1 MHGEIVLAALV
12 MVVAVL
18 VAADFFRRTSAA
30 PHEYPAGNEP
40 GPALDAGREYP
51 ASRAGSAALHSSSPP
66 YEPAAEAPPAGA
78 RLDGARL
85 DGARQASGAGTPAP
99 SPDPGGPRTNWLV
112 RTRLCLLA
120 VVSAAS
126 AALATASFIRAVGA
140 FQRASADSNVSSMRD
155 GAIASAILA
164 LLFAG
169 VILAVGLC
177 SALILIRSVLRPLR
191 QLRTGAVELAEVWL
205 PDALRDIS
213 LRHISGTDGKGR
225 PLAVKA
231 VGVSALDEIGD
242 VARAFDQVQ
251 GEVLRLADNEAGLR
265 GKLSEM
271 FTELSGRGQTLM
283 EHQLRLIDELGQTEL
298 DAGRRASLV
307 TMNHLATRM
316 RRYSQNL
323 LVLAGHELPGRW
335 NRPVMLVDVI
345 RAAVAQT
352 GEYERVSVSVQ
363 PDIAVSGPAVID
375 VVHLIAE
382 LAENA
387 ASLSAADTPV
397 DISGRALV
405 TGGVLVEVTD
415 QGVGMNPEMMV
426 QANRR
431 LENPPPVD
439 VAVSRNMGLFVVGK
453 LAMRHGVKVRLQPAA
468 TGGLTALV
476 WLPDA
481 VIALPEAGGAAGP
494 SPAEPD
500 TMAGSTR
507 PAPTPEDVRTLQP
520 AAPGPPAALGP
531 PAAPGLP
538 ATSGLSAGPGLRPRH
553 ARPAL
558 RLRAP
563 VQVPASRQ
571 AFSWSETPARS
582 QPAESSQPAD
592 EQAPGEQAPGEQA
605 SEDPSGPRRLP
616 IYEAVESDW
625 FSSYG
630 QRTDSAAVAGAGWG
644 TAADSGWDAAKT
656 VLTPASSGVTTS
668 GLPVRTPRA
677 NLVPGA
683 AGRPP
688 SGGPGPAGPA
698 GATGPARS
706 ADAIRNRLAG
716 FQQGA
721 SRGRAA
727 AGGGQDDTG

>member
-1 MHGEIVLAALV
+1 MHVEIVLAALV

-18 VAADFFRRTSAA
+18 VAADFFRRTSDA

-40 GPALDAGREYP
+40 GPALDAGREAYP

-66 YEPAAEAPPAGA
+66 YEPAAEAPPASA
-78 RLDGARL
+78 RQ
-85 DGARQASGAGTPAP
+85 DGARQDGAHQDGAGQDGDRRASGAGTSAP
-99 SPDPGGPRTNWLV
+99 SPEPGGPRTNWLV

-120 VVSAAS
+120 VVSAAA

-140 FQRASADSNVSSMRD
+140 FQRASA
-155 GAIASAILA
+155 ILA

-169 VILAVGLC
+169 VILAVGVC

-191 QLRTGAVELAEVWL
+191 QLRTGAVELTEVWL

-213 LRHISGTDGKGR
+213 LGHIGQTDGKGR
-225 PLAVKA
+225 PFAVKA
-231 VGVSALDEIGD
+231 VGISALDEIGD

-298 DAGRRASLV
+298 DADRRASLV
-307 TMNHLATRM
+307 TMNHLAIRM
-316 RRYSQNL
+316 RRCSQNL

-382 LAENA
+382 LTENA
-387 ASLSAADTPV
+387 TSLSAADTAV

-405 TGGVLVEVTD
+405 TGGDLVEVTD
-415 QGVGMNPEMMV
+415 QGVGMNPEMMA
-426 QANRR
+426 QANWR

-439 VAVSRNMGLFVVGK
+439 VAVSRNMGLFVVGR
-453 LAMRHGVKVRLQPAA
+453 LAARHGVKVRLQAAA

-481 VIALPEAGGAAGP
+481 VVVLPEAGTVAGLG
-494 SPAEPD
+494 PAEPD
-500 TMAGSTR
+500 AMASSAI
-507 PAPTPEDVRTLQP
+507 PAPTPEDVRALQP
-520 AAPGPPAALGP
+520 VAA
-531 PAAPGLP
+531 GLP
-538 ATSGLSAGPGLRPRH
+538 VGPGLQPRH

-563 VQVPASRQ
+563 VQAQPAAQAQAPVQAQAPASRQ
-571 AFSWSETPARS
+571 AFSWSEVASRPR
-582 QPAESSQPAD
+582 PAE
-592 EQAPGEQAPGEQA
+592 
-605 SEDPSGPRRLP
+605 
-616 IYEAVESDW
+616 V
-625 FSSYG
+625 
-630 QRTDSAAVAGAGWG
+630 
-644 TAADSGWDAAKT
+644 
-656 VLTPASSGVTTS
+656 
-668 GLPVRTPRA
+668 
-677 NLVPGA
+677 
-683 AGRPP
+683 
-688 SGGPGPAGPA
+688 
-698 GATGPARS
+698 
-706 ADAIRNRLAG
+706 
-716 FQQGA
+716 
-721 SRGRAA
+721 
-727 AGGGQDDTG
+727 

>member
-1 MHGEIVLAALV
+1 MHVEIVLATLV

-30 PHEYPAGNEP
+30 PHEYPAGNEQ
-40 GPALDAGREYP
+40 GPALDAGREAYP
-51 ASRAGSAALHSSSPP
+51 ASRAGSAGLHSSSPP
-66 YEPAAEAPPAGA
+66 YEPAAVAPPAGSPKE
-78 RLDGARL
+78 GARQ
-85 DGARQASGAGTPAP
+85 DGARQASGPGTLAP

-120 VVSAAS
+120 VVSAAA
-126 AALATASFIRAVGA
+126 AALATVSFIRAVTA
-140 FQRASADSNVSSMRD
+140 FQRAAADSHVSSMRD

-164 LLFAG
+164 LLFAA

-191 QLRTGAVELAEVWL
+191 QLRTGAVELTEVWL

-213 LRHISGTDGKGR
+213 LGHISRTDGKGR

-271 FTELSGRGQTLM
+271 LTELSGRGQTLM

-298 DAGRRASLV
+298 DADRRASLV
-307 TMNHLATRM
+307 TVNHLATRM

-323 LVLAGHELPGRW
+323 LVLAGHELPGHW

-375 VVHLIAE
+375 VIHLIAE

-415 QGVGMNPEMMV
+415 QGVGMNPETMA
-426 QANRR
+426 QANWR

-439 VAVSRNMGLFVVGK
+439 VAVSRNMGLFVVGR
-453 LAMRHGVKVRLQPAA
+453 LAMRHGVKVRLQAGRHRRPHRP
-468 TGGLTALV
+468 GLAD
-476 WLPDA
+476 PM
-481 VIALPEAGGAAGP
+481 P
-494 SPAEPD
+494 SSCCRRRAE
-500 TMAGSTR
+500 R
-507 PAPTPEDVRTLQP
+507 PAPAPRSRTPWP
-520 AAPGPPAALGP
+520 ARPGPRRRRKTSGRSSRPPRAFPPPRTCPSPRTCPPGPACD
-531 PAAPGLP
+531 PATPGLP
-538 ATSGLSAGPGLRPRH
+538 SGCGPLSSFPPRVRPSAGPTPPPGRSQPR
-553 ARPAL
+553 AASP
-558 RLRAP
+558 
-563 VQVPASRQ
+563 PASRPPMIPQ
-571 AFSWSETPARS
+571 GNGACPSTKRS
-582 QPAESSQPAD
+582 SRTGSAAT
-592 EQAPGEQAPGEQA
+592 A
-605 SEDPSGPRRLP
+605 SGPIVRR
-616 IYEAVESDW
+616 W
-625 FSSYG
+625 
-630 QRTDSAAVAGAGWG
+630 
-644 TAADSGWDAAKT
+644 
-656 VLTPASSGVTTS
+656 
-668 GLPVRTPRA
+668 
-677 NLVPGA
+677 
-683 AGRPP
+683 
-688 SGGPGPAGPA
+688 PGPAGGQPPTVA
-698 GATGPARS
+698 GMPRRRS
-706 ADAIRNRLAG
+706 SRRL
-716 FQQGA
+716 
-721 SRGRAA
+721 RAA
-727 AGGGQDDTG
+727 

>member
-1 MHGEIVLAALV
+1 MHVEIVLAALV

-18 VAADFFRRTSAA
+18 VAADFFRRTSDG
-30 PHEYPAGNEP
+30 PHEYPAGNEQA
-40 GPALDAGREYP
+40 PAVDAGRETYP
-51 ASRAGSAALHSSSPP
+51 AFRAGSAAFHSSSPP
-66 YEPAAEAPPAGA
+66 YEPAPAAPPAGA
-78 RLDGARL
+78 RQDVI
-85 DGARQASGAGTPAP
+85 RQEPGTGTPAP
-99 SPDPGGPRTNWLV
+99 SPDPDRPRTKWLV

-120 VVSAAS
+120 VVSAAA
-126 AALATASFIRAVGA
+126 AALATASFISAVGA

-164 LLFAG
+164 LIHAA

-191 QLRTGAVELAEVWL
+191 QLRTEAAELTEVWL
-205 PDALRDIS
+205 PDALRNIS
-213 LRHISGTDGKGR
+213 LGHISGTDGTGR

-251 GEVLRLADNEAGLR
+251 GEVLRLAGNEAGLR

-307 TMNHLATRM
+307 TMNHLASRM

-335 NRPVMLVDVI
+335 NRPVVLADVI

-352 GEYERVSVSVQ
+352 GEYERVSVSAQ

-415 QGVGMNPEMMV
+415 QGVGMNPETMA
-426 QANRR
+426 QANWR

-439 VAVSRNMGLFVVGK
+439 VAVSRNMGLFVVAR
-453 LAMRHGVKVRLQPAA
+453 LAARHGVKVRLQPAA

-481 VIALPEAGGAAGP
+481 VVVLPEVGGAADPGL
-494 SPAEPD
+494 AEPD
-500 TMAGSTR
+500 IVASSTR

-520 AAPGPPAALGP
+520 AG
-531 PAAPGLP
+531 
-538 ATSGLSAGPGLRPRH
+538 SGLAAGPGLRPRH

-563 VQVPASRQ
+563 VQLPASRQ
-571 AFSWSETPARS
+571 AFSWSETPVRS
-582 QPAESSQPAD
+582 QPAESSQPAERSQPAESSQPAG
-592 EQAPGEQAPGEQA
+592 EQAPGEQAP
-605 SEDPSGPRRLP
+605 EDPSGQRRLP

-630 QRTDSAAVAGAGWG
+630 KRSDSTAVAEAGWG

-656 VLTPASSGVTTS
+656 VLAPASSGVTTS

-683 AGRPP
+683 AGRPQ
-688 SGGPGPAGPA
+688 SGGAGPA
-698 GATGPARS
+698 DPAGSAGPARS

-716 FQQGA
+716 FQRGA

-727 AGGGQDDTG
+727 AGGGQDETG

>member
-1 MHGEIVLAALV
+1 
-12 MVVAVL
+12 
-18 VAADFFRRTSAA
+18 
-30 PHEYPAGNEP
+30 
-40 GPALDAGREYP
+40 
-51 ASRAGSAALHSSSPP
+51 
-66 YEPAAEAPPAGA
+66 
-78 RLDGARL
+78 
-85 DGARQASGAGTPAP
+85 
-99 SPDPGGPRTNWLV
+99 
-112 RTRLCLLA
+112 
-120 VVSAAS
+120 
-126 AALATASFIRAVGA
+126 
-140 FQRASADSNVSSMRD
+140 MRD
-155 GAIASAILA
+155 GAIASAVLA

-191 QLRTGAVELAEVWL
+191 QLRTGAVELTEVWL

-213 LRHISGTDGKGR
+213 LGHISRTDGKGR

-307 TMNHLATRM
+307 TVNHLATRM

-415 QGVGMNPEMMV
+415 QGVGMNPEMMA
-426 QANRR
+426 QANWR

-481 VIALPEAGGAAGP
+481 VIVPPEAGGAASPG
-494 SPAEPD
+494 PAEPD
-500 TMAGSTR
+500 TMASSTR

-520 AAPGPPAALGP
+520 
-531 PAAPGLP
+531 
-538 ATSGLSAGPGLRPRH
+538 
-553 ARPAL
+553 
-558 RLRAP
+558 
-563 VQVPASRQ
+563 
-571 AFSWSETPARS
+571 
-582 QPAESSQPAD
+582 
-592 EQAPGEQAPGEQA
+592 
-605 SEDPSGPRRLP
+605 RR
-616 IYEAVESDW
+616 
-625 FSSYG
+625 
-630 QRTDSAAVAGAGWG
+630 
-644 TAADSGWDAAKT
+644 
-656 VLTPASSGVTTS
+656 
-668 GLPVRTPRA
+668 
-677 NLVPGA
+677 
-683 AGRPP
+683 
-688 SGGPGPAGPA
+688 PGPARHLGLVRRAWPA
-698 GATGPARS
+698 TPPRPACP
-706 ADAIRNRLAG
+706 
-716 FQQGA
+716 
-721 SRGRAA
+721 AA
-727 AGGGQDDTG
+727 AGPCPGSRLASGLQLVRDPRPLAASREQPAR

>member
-1 MHGEIVLAALV
+1 MHVEIVLAALV

-18 VAADFFRRTSAA
+18 VAADFFRRTSDA
-30 PHEYPAGNEP
+30 PHEYPAGNEQ
-40 GPALDAGREYP
+40 GPALDAGRETDP
-51 ASRAGSAALHSSSPP
+51 ASRAASAALHSSSPP
-66 YEPAAEAPPAGA
+66 YEPAAAAPPAGA
-78 RLDGARL
+78 RQDGARQ

-99 SPDPGGPRTNWLV
+99 SPDPGGPQTNWLV

-120 VVSAAS
+120 VVSAAA

-164 LLFAG
+164 LLFAA
-169 VILAVGLC
+169 VILALGLC

-191 QLRTGAVELAEVWL
+191 QLRTGALELTEVWL
-205 PDALRDIS
+205 PDALRNIS
-213 LRHISGTDGKGR
+213 QGHISQTDGKGR

-323 LVLAGHELPGRW
+323 LVLAGHELPGRR

-345 RAAVAQT
+345 RVAVAQT
-352 GEYERVSVSVQ
+352 GESERVSVTVQ

-375 VVHLIAE
+375 AVHLIAE
-382 LAENA
+382 LAANA

-415 QGVGMNPEMMV
+415 QGVGMNPEMMA
-426 QANRR
+426 QANWR

-439 VAVSRNMGLFVVGK
+439 VAVSRNMGLFVVGR

-481 VIALPEAGGAAGP
+481 VVVLPEAGEAAGP
-494 SPAEPD
+494 GPAEPD
-500 TMAGSTR
+500 TTASSTR
-507 PAPTPEDVRTLQP
+507 PAPTPEDVRTLQSATAGP
-520 AAPGPPAALGP
+520 ATSGP

-538 ATSGLSAGPGLRPRH
+538 AASELSVGPGLRPRH

-563 VQVPASRQ
+563 VQLPASRQ
-571 AFSWSETPARS
+571 AFSWSETPAGSR
-582 QPAESSQPAD
+582 PAESSQPAD
-592 EQAPGEQAPGEQA
+592 EQAPGGQAPGEQA
-605 SEDPSGPRRLP
+605 HEDLSGQRRLP
-616 IYEAVESDW
+616 IYDAVELDW
-625 FSSYG
+625 FSSHG
-630 QRTDSAAVAGAGWG
+630 KRTDSVAVAGAGWG
-644 TAADSGWDAAKT
+644 AAADNGWDAAKT
-656 VLTPASSGVTTS
+656 VLAPASSGVTTS

-688 SGGPGPAGPA
+688 SGGAGPA
-698 GATGPARS
+698 DPARPAGPARS

-727 AGGGQDDTG
+727 AGGGQDETG

>member
-1 MHGEIVLAALV
+1 
-12 MVVAVL
+12 
-18 VAADFFRRTSAA
+18 
-30 PHEYPAGNEP
+30 
-40 GPALDAGREYP
+40 
-51 ASRAGSAALHSSSPP
+51 
-66 YEPAAEAPPAGA
+66 
-78 RLDGARL
+78 
-85 DGARQASGAGTPAP
+85 
-99 SPDPGGPRTNWLV
+99 
-112 RTRLCLLA
+112 
-120 VVSAAS
+120 
-126 AALATASFIRAVGA
+126 
-140 FQRASADSNVSSMRD
+140 MRD

-164 LLFAG
+164 LILAA

-191 QLRTGAVELAEVWL
+191 QLRTGAVELTEVWL
-205 PDALRDIS
+205 PDALRNIS
-213 LRHISGTDGKGR
+213 LGHISGTDGKGR

-335 NRPVMLVDVI
+335 NRPVMLADVI

-352 GEYERVSVSVQ
+352 GEYERVSVSAQ

-415 QGVGMNPEMMV
+415 QGVGMNPETMA
-426 QANRR
+426 QANWR

-439 VAVSRNMGLFVVGK
+439 VAVSRNMGLFVVGR
-453 LAMRHGVKVRLQPAA
+453 LAARHGVKVRLQPAA

-481 VIALPEAGGAAGP
+481 VVVLPEAGGAADPGL
-494 SPAEPD
+494 AEPD
-500 TMAGSTR
+500 TMASSTR

-520 AAPGPPAALGP
+520 AGLGP
-531 PAAPGLP
+531 RLAA
-538 ATSGLSAGPGLRPRH
+538 AEPGLRPRH

-563 VQVPASRQ
+563 VQLPASRQ

-582 QPAESSQPAD
+582 QPAESSQPAG
-592 EQAPGEQAPGEQA
+592 EQAPGEQAPGEQVPGEQVP
-605 SEDPSGPRRLP
+605 EDPSGQRRLP

-625 FSSYG
+625 FSSHG
-630 QRTDSAAVAGAGWG
+630 QRSDGAAVAEAGWG
-644 TAADSGWDAAKT
+644 AAADSGWDAAKT
-656 VLTPASSGVTTS
+656 VLAPASSGVTTL

-683 AGRPP
+683 AGRPQ
-688 SGGPGPAGPA
+688 SGGAGPA
-698 GATGPARS
+698 DPAGSAGPARS

-716 FQQGA
+716 FQRGA

-727 AGGGQDDTG
+727 AGGGQDETG

>member
-18 VAADFFRRTSAA
+18 VAADFFRRTSDA

-40 GPALDAGREYP
+40 GPALDAGRETYP
-51 ASRAGSAALHSSSPP
+51 ASRAGSASFHSSSLP
-66 YEPAAEAPPAGA
+66 YEPAAAPPPA
-78 RLDGARL
+78 
-85 DGARQASGAGTPAP
+85 AGTPGP

-120 VVSAAS
+120 VVSAAA

-164 LLFAG
+164 LILAA

-191 QLRTGAVELAEVWL
+191 QLRTGVVELTEVWL
-205 PDALRDIS
+205 PDALRNIS
-213 LRHISGTDGKGR
+213 LGHISGTDGKGR

-251 GEVLRLADNEAGLR
+251 GEMLRLAGNEAGLR

-335 NRPVMLVDVI
+335 NRPVILADVI

-352 GEYERVSVSVQ
+352 GEYERVSVSAQ

-415 QGVGMNPEMMV
+415 QGVGMNPETMA
-426 QANRR
+426 QANWR

-439 VAVSRNMGLFVVGK
+439 VAVSRNMGLFVVGR
-453 LAMRHGVKVRLQPAA
+453 LAARHGVKVRLQPAA
-468 TGGLTALV
+468 AGGLTALV

-481 VIALPEAGGAAGP
+481 VIVLPEAGGAADPGH
-494 SPAEPD
+494 AEPD
-500 TMAGSTR
+500 TVASSTR

-520 AAPGPPAALGP
+520 AGSDVA
-531 PAAPGLP
+531 
-538 ATSGLSAGPGLRPRH
+538 AGPGLRPRH

-563 VQVPASRQ
+563 VQLSASRQ

-582 QPAESSQPAD
+582 QPAESSQSA
-592 EQAPGEQAPGEQA
+592 GEQAPGEQVPGEQVPGEQVP
-605 SEDPSGPRRLP
+605 EDPSGQRRLP

-625 FSSYG
+625 FSSHG
-630 QRTDSAAVAGAGWG
+630 KRSDSAVVTDAGWEAAEAGWG
-644 TAADSGWDAAKT
+644 AAEAGWGAAADSGWDAAKT
-656 VLTPASSGVTTS
+656 VLAPASSGVTTS

-683 AGRPP
+683 AGRPQ
-688 SGGPGPAGPA
+688 SGGAGPA
-698 GATGPARS
+698 DPAGSAGPARS

-716 FQQGA
+716 FQRGA

-727 AGGGQDDTG
+727 AGGGQDETG

>member
-1 MHGEIVLAALV
+1 MHVEIVLATLV

-18 VAADFFRRTSAA
+18 VAADFFRRTSDA

-40 GPALDAGREYP
+40 GPVPDAGREAYP

-66 YEPAAEAPPAGA
+66 YEPAESAPSAGA
-78 RLDGARL
+78 RQNGARQDGARE
-85 DGARQASGAGTPAP
+85 ASGAGTPAP

-120 VVSAAS
+120 VVSAAA

-140 FQRASADSNVSSMRD
+140 FHRASADSNVSSMRD

-191 QLRTGAVELAEVWL
+191 QLRTGAVELTEVWL

-213 LRHISGTDGKGR
+213 LGHIGRPDGKGR

-271 FTELSGRGQTLM
+271 FTELSGRGQSLM
-283 EHQLRLIDELGQTEL
+283 EHQLRLIDELGQTEP
-298 DAGRRASLV
+298 DADRRASLV
-307 TMNHLATRM
+307 TMNHLAARL
-316 RRYSQNL
+316 RRSSQNL
-323 LVLAGHELPGRW
+323 LVLPGQELPGRW

-352 GEYERVSVSVQ
+352 GEYDRVSVSVQ
-363 PDIAVSGPAVID
+363 EDIAVSGPTVID
-375 VVHLIAE
+375 VIHLIAE

-397 DISGRALV
+397 DISGRTLV

-415 QGVGMNPEMMV
+415 QGVGMNPEMMA
-426 QANRR
+426 QANWR

-453 LAMRHGVKVRLQPAA
+453 LPLRHGVKVRLQPPAS
-468 TGGLTALV
+468 GGLAALV

-481 VIALPEAGGAAGP
+481 VIVPPEAGGAASPG
-494 SPAEPD
+494 PAEPD
-500 TMAGSTR
+500 TMASSTS
-507 PAPTPEDVRTLQP
+507 PVPTPEDVRTLQP
-520 AAPGPPAALGP
+520 ATSGPAA
-531 PAAPGLP
+531 
-538 ATSGLSAGPGLRPRH
+538 
-553 ARPAL
+553 
-558 RLRAP
+558 
-563 VQVPASRQ
+563 
-571 AFSWSETPARS
+571 
-582 QPAESSQPAD
+582 
-592 EQAPGEQAPGEQA
+592 
-605 SEDPSGPRRLP
+605 
-616 IYEAVESDW
+616 
-625 FSSYG
+625 
-630 QRTDSAAVAGAGWG
+630 
-644 TAADSGWDAAKT
+644 
-656 VLTPASSGVTTS
+656 
-668 GLPVRTPRA
+668 
-677 NLVPGA
+677 
-683 AGRPP
+683 
-688 SGGPGPAGPA
+688 
-698 GATGPARS
+698 
-706 ADAIRNRLAG
+706 
-716 FQQGA
+716 
-721 SRGRAA
+721 
-727 AGGGQDDTG
+727 

>member
-1 MHGEIVLAALV
+1 MHVEIVLAALV

-18 VAADFFRRTSAA
+18 VAADFFRRTGDA
-30 PHEYPAGNEP
+30 PHEYPAGNEQ
-40 GPALDAGREYP
+40 GPAPDAAWEAYP

-66 YEPAAEAPPAGA
+66 YEPAAASPPAGA
-78 RLDGARL
+78 RQ
-85 DGARQASGAGTPAP
+85 DGARQDGAREASDAGTPAP
-99 SPDPGGPRTNWLV
+99 SSDPGGPGTNWLV

-120 VVSAAS
+120 VVSAAA

-140 FQRASADSNVSSMRD
+140 FHRASADSNVSSMHD
-155 GAIASAILA
+155 GAVASAILA
-164 LLFAG
+164 LLFAA

-177 SALILIRSVLRPLR
+177 AALILIRSVLRPLR
-191 QLRTGAVELAEVWL
+191 QLRTGAVELTEVWL
-205 PDALRDIS
+205 PDALRNIS
-213 LRHISGTDGKGR
+213 LGHISRTDGKSR

-251 GEVLRLADNEAGLR
+251 GEVLRLAGNEAGLR
-265 GKLSEM
+265 GMLSEM

-352 GEYERVSVSVQ
+352 GEYERVSVSV
-363 PDIAVSGPAVID
+363 PSDIAVSGPAVID

-415 QGVGMNPEMMV
+415 QGVGMNPEMMAK
-426 QANRR
+426 ANWR

-439 VAVSRNMGLFVVGK
+439 VEVSRNMGLFVVGR

-468 TGGLTALV
+468 AGGLTALV

-481 VIALPEAGGAAGP
+481 VVVLPEAGGMAAPG
-494 SPAEPD
+494 PAEPD
-500 TMAGSTR
+500 TMASSTR

-520 AAPGPPAALGP
+520 AAPD
-531 PAAPGLP
+531 
-538 ATSGLSAGPGLRPRH
+538 LSAGPGLRPRH

-563 VQVPASRQ
+563 VHLSGPRQ
-571 AFSWSETPARS
+571 AFSWSETPARP

-592 EQAPGEQAPGEQA
+592 EQAPAEQAP
-605 SEDPSGPRRLP
+605 EDPSGQRRLP
-616 IYEAVESDW
+616 IYDAVESDW

-630 QRTDSAAVAGAGWG
+630 QRTDSAAMAGAGWG
-644 TAADSGWDAAKT
+644 ETADSGWDVAKT
-656 VLTPASSGVTTS
+656 VLAPASSGVTTS

-688 SGGPGPAGPA
+688 SGGPGPASPA
-698 GATGPARS
+698 GAAGPARS

-727 AGGGQDDTG
+727 AGGGRDETG

>member
-1 MHGEIVLAALV
+1 MHVEIVLATLV

-30 PHEYPAGNEP
+30 PHEYPAGNEQ
-40 GPALDAGREYP
+40 GPALDAGREAYP
-51 ASRAGSAALHSSSPP
+51 ASRAGAAGFHSSSPP
-66 YEPAAEAPPAGA
+66 YEPAAVAPPAGSPK
-78 RLDGARL
+78 DGDRQ
-85 DGARQASGAGTPAP
+85 DGARQASCPGTLAP

-120 VVSAAS
+120 VVSAAA
-126 AALATASFIRAVGA
+126 AALATVSFIRAVTA
-140 FQRASADSNVSSMRD
+140 FQRAAADSHVSSMRD

-164 LLFAG
+164 LLFAA

-191 QLRTGAVELAEVWL
+191 QLRTGAVELTEVWL

-213 LRHISGTDGKGR
+213 LGHISRTDGKGR

-271 FTELSGRGQTLM
+271 LTVLSGRGQTLM

-298 DAGRRASLV
+298 DADRRASLV
-307 TMNHLATRM
+307 TVNHLATRM

-323 LVLAGHELPGRW
+323 LVLAGHELPGHW

-375 VVHLIAE
+375 VIHLIAE

-415 QGVGMNPEMMV
+415 QGVGMNPETMA
-426 QANRR
+426 QANWR

-439 VAVSRNMGLFVVGK
+439 VAVSRNMGLFVVGR

-481 VIALPEAGGAAGP
+481 VVVLPEAGGAAGP
-494 SPAEPD
+494 GPAEPD
-500 TMAGSTR
+500 TMASSTR

-520 AAPGPPAALGP
+520 AAPGLPAASDLSV
-531 PAAPGLP
+531 APDV
-538 ATSGLSAGPGLRPRH
+538 SAGPGLRSGH

-563 VQVPASRQ
+563 VQLSASRQ
-571 AFSWSETPARS
+571 AFSWSDTPARS

-592 EQAPGEQAPGEQA
+592 KQAPD
-605 SEDPSGPRRLP
+605 DPSGQRRLP

-625 FSSYG
+625 FSG
-630 QRTDSAAVAGAGWG
+630 HGKRTDSAPVAGAGWG
-644 TAADSGWDAAKT
+644 AAADSGWDAAKT
-656 VLTPASSGVTTS
+656 VLAPASSGVTTS

-677 NLVPGA
+677 NLVPGT

-688 SGGPGPAGPA
+688 SGGAGPA
-698 GATGPARS
+698 DPAGPARS
-706 ADAIRNRLAG
+706 ADAIRNRLGG

-727 AGGGQDDTG
+727 AGGGQDETG

>member
-1 MHGEIVLAALV
+1 MHVEIVLAALV

-18 VAADFFRRTSAA
+18 VAADFFRRTSDA

-40 GPALDAGREYP
+40 GPALDAGREAYP

-78 RLDGARL
+78 RQDGARQ
-85 DGARQASGAGTPAP
+85 DGAACQASGAGTPAP

-120 VVSAAS
+120 VVSAAA

-191 QLRTGAVELAEVWL
+191 QLRTGAVELTEVWL

-213 LRHISGTDGKGR
+213 LGHISRTDGKGR

-415 QGVGMNPEMMV
+415 QGVGMNPEMMA
-426 QANRR
+426 QANWR

-481 VIALPEAGGAAGP
+481 VIVPPEAGGAASPG
-494 SPAEPD
+494 PAEPD
-500 TMAGSTR
+500 TMASSTR

-520 AAPGPPAALGP
+520 AAPGLPATPGP
-531 PAAPGLP
+531 PATPGLP
-538 ATSGLSAGPGLRPRH
+538 VTSGLSAGPGLRPRH

-592 EQAPGEQAPGEQA
+592 EHPA
-605 SEDPSGPRRLP
+605 SRRPASGRPASRPPRIPQGHGACPSTRRSSRTGSAVTASGPTARRWPGL
-616 IYEAVESDW
+616 
-625 FSSYG
+625 
-630 QRTDSAAVAGAGWG
+630 AG
-644 TAADSGWDAAKT
+644 
-656 VLTPASSGVTTS
+656 
-668 GLPVRTPRA
+668 
-677 NLVPGA
+677 
-683 AGRPP
+683 GRPP
-688 SGGPGPAGPA
+688 TAAGMPRR
-698 GATGPARS
+698 RS
-706 ADAIRNRLAG
+706 
-716 FQQGA
+716 
-721 SRGRAA
+721 SRRPRAA
-727 AGGGQDDTG
+727 

>member
-1 MHGEIVLAALV
+1 MHVEIVLAALV
-12 MVVAVL
+12 TVVAVL
-18 VAADFFRRTSAA
+18 VAADFFRRTSDA

-40 GPALDAGREYP
+40 GPTPDAGREAYP
-51 ASRAGSAALHSSSPP
+51 ASRAGSAALHSSSPS
-66 YEPAAEAPPAGA
+66 YEPAASAPPPGA
-78 RLDGARL
+78 RQ

-120 VVSAAS
+120 VVSAA
-126 AALATASFIRAVGA
+126 AAGLATASFIRAVGA
-140 FQRASADSNVSSMRD
+140 FHRASADSNVSSMRD

-191 QLRTGAVELAEVWL
+191 QLRTGAVELTEVWL
-205 PDALRDIS
+205 PDALRDLS
-213 LRHISGTDGKGR
+213 LGHISRTDGKGR
-225 PLAVKA
+225 PLAVRA

-298 DAGRRASLV
+298 DAGRRASLL

-335 NRPVMLVDVI
+335 NRPVTLVDVI

-352 GEYERVSVSVQ
+352 GEYERVSVSAQ

-387 ASLSAADTPV
+387 ALLSTADTPV

-415 QGVGMNPEMMV
+415 QGVGMNPETMT
-426 QANRR
+426 QANWR

-453 LAMRHGVKVRLQPAA
+453 LAMQHGVKVRLQPAA

-481 VIALPEAGGAAGP
+481 VIVLPEAGGAA
-494 SPAEPD
+494 SPGLAEPD
-500 TMAGSTR
+500 TMASSTR
-507 PAPTPEDVRTLQP
+507 PAPTPEDVQTLQP
-520 AAPGPPAALGP
+520 AGPD
-531 PAAPGLP
+531 LP
-538 ATSGLSAGPGLRPRH
+538 ATPDLPAGPGLRPRH

-558 RLRAP
+558 RLRAA
-563 VQVPASRQ
+563 VQLPASRQ

-582 QPAESSQPAD
+582 QPAESSQPAG

-605 SEDPSGPRRLP
+605 AEDPSGPRRLP

-630 QRTDSAAVAGAGWG
+630 QRTDNAVVAGAGWG
-644 TAADSGWDAAKT
+644 AAADSGWDAAQA
-656 VLTPASSGVTTS
+656 L
-668 GLPVRTPRA
+668 
-677 NLVPGA
+677 
-683 AGRPP
+683 
-688 SGGPGPAGPA
+688 
-698 GATGPARS
+698 
-706 ADAIRNRLAG
+706 
-716 FQQGA
+716 
-721 SRGRAA
+721 RAA
-727 AGGGQDDTG
+727 